1 MAYVELKLVEEMLEN
16 AQLISDE
23 EYCGY
28 CTEDINLYKLPVV
41 EITRCSNCRLR
52 GTEECPMTYYS
63 EYEGEYVDPTNDND
77 FCSCGKPKN

>member
-28 CTEDINLYKLPVV
+28 CSEDIHLYELPVV

-52 GTEECPMTYYS
+52 GTEDCPMTYC
-63 EYEGEYVDPTNDND
+63 EHVNPTNDND
-77 FCSCGKPKN
+77 FCSRGKPKN